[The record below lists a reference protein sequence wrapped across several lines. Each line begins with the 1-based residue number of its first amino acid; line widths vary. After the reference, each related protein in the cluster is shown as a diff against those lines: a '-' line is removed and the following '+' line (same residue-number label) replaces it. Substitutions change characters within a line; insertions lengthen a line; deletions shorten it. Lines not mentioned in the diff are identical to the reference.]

1 MGVVMELRSEASAF
15 SASMRSVP
23 ARSASA
29 RNLAFSRSASVA
41 ARSAAAGEG
50 VGPVATLLR
59 EHALLKAAKESKEI
73 ESMVLLRM
81 SPVSVKDS
89 PSGRLGP
96 GIGYAQS

>member
-1 MGVVMELRSEASAF
+1 LF
-15 SASMRSVP
+15 
-23 ARSASA
+23 
-29 RNLAFSRSASVA
+29 
-41 ARSAAAGEG
+41 
-50 VGPVATLLR
+50 R
-59 EHALLKAAKESKEI
+59 EHALLRAANESKEI